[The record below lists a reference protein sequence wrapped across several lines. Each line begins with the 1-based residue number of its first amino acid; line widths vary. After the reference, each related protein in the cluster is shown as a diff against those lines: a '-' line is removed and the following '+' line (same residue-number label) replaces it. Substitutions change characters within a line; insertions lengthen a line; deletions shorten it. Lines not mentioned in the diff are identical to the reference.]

1 MSRSKLIKQLK
12 EKNQTL
18 NQSELENILDTFSEN
33 IIKALKN
40 GNNVEIRG
48 FGRWYLRKLK
58 ENFNA
63 RNPLTNKLIYKPERV
78 KVRFRASK
86 KLNKLINE

>member
-63 RNPLTNKLIYKPERV
+63 RNPLTNELIYKPERI